1 MKSIP
6 YTLIRSNRKT
16 IALVVNT
23 EAQLIVRAPFAVSN
37 REIENLVEKK
47 SAWIRE
53 KQYITASHEEKYAHI
68 PWKEGESILYLG
80 NAYTI
85 IQLGIESPHLD
96 GIFLNVPRNSR
107 KVDIITW
114 LKDEAKK
121 IISRRTDYYASF
133 MGTKYECLY
142 LSEAKKR
149 WGSCSANG
157 SLRFSWKL
165 VMCPLSVIDYVVV
178 HELAHIV
185 YKNHNDIF
193 WARVKTVLP
202 NYKEAQNWLRL
213 NRKLIEME

>member
-16 IALVVNT
+16 IALVINT

-47 SAWIRE
+47 IAWIRE
-53 KQYITASHEEKYAHI
+53 KQHITASHEEKYAHI
-68 PWKEGESILYLG
+68 SWKDGESILYLG

-85 IQLGIESPHLD
+85 MQIEIDSPLLD
-96 GIFLNVPRNSR
+96 GAFLNVPRNSR
-107 KVDIITW
+107 KDDITTW
-114 LKDEAKK
+114 LKNEAKK
-121 IISRRTDYYASF
+121 IISQRTDYYASF
-133 MGTKYECLY
+133 MGTKYECLH
-142 LSEAKKR
+142 LSEARKR
-149 WGSCSANG
+149 WGSCSTNG

-178 HELAHIV
+178 HELAHIA
-185 YKNHNDIF
+185 YKNHNSIF

-202 NYKEAQNWLRL
+202 NYKEAQNWLNL

>member
-23 EAQLIVRAPFAVSN
+23 EAQLIIRAPFGVSN

-47 SAWIRE
+47 SSWIRE
-53 KQYITASHEEKYAHI
+53 KQHITASHEEKYAHI
-68 PWKEGESILYLG
+68 PWKDGESILYLG
-80 NAYTI
+80 SAYTI
-85 IQLGIESPHLD
+85 IRIDIEIPLLD
-96 GIFLNVPRNSR
+96 GAFLNVPKNFQ
-107 KVDIITW
+107 KDDIITW

-121 IISRRTDYYASF
+121 NISQRTDYYASF

-149 WGSCSANG
+149 WGSCSTNN

-165 VMCPLSVIDYVVV
+165 VMCPLSVIDYLVV

-185 YKNHNDIF
+185 YRNHNELF